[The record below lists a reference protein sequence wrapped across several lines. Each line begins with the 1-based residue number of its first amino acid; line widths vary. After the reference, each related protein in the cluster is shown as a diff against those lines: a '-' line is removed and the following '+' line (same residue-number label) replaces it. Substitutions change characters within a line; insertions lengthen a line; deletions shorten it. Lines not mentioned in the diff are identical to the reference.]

1 MKLTVKRSGGVR
13 MVGRLRGLWRL
24 NQRVNQWRA
33 MRAVREAL
41 RVAYPFILVM
51 AFVDVVGQ
59 GCLSKSGFFFQIYHI
74 GKWLP
79 GIDLWRQG
87 LQAVSVVVN
96 GLVAVMIAFTTG
108 HYLARTYHTE
118 PLAVG
123 MMSALAFLTLNVN
136 YEALGQGG
144 HDGGDAQFLLTNLGP
159 QGIFLAILVGLGV
172 GWLASRLMQALAKW
186 WLRYR
191 QTPIS
196 WTGRIAWSLAVVLT
210 LTVVLGFAL
219 SWFVGGGLNNL
230 VYLALQTLNTSLGHD
245 GFRILAV
252 TALSNCLWWL
262 GLIGPIDVAGNSS
275 VTSLQNLAY
284 AVQHGSGW
292 GAPHPITLHTLGDAY
307 ANFGG
312 AGMTLALL
320 IAIWIGSRQASYRRI
335 ANQTALPNLLNLNEP
350 TLLGL
355 PLLFNPVLL
364 IPFVLAPAVNMVLAW
379 VAISWKLVPPIVYPV
394 PRTTPGP
401 LVAYLGTGGD
411 WRALLLS
418 LLCLSVSVVIYLPF
432 VRLLNDE
439 GGADHGA

>member
-1 MKLTVKRSGGVR
+1 
-13 MVGRLRGLWRL
+13 MVGQLRGLWRL

-51 AFVDVVGQ
+51 ALTDVIGQ

-74 GKWLP
+74 GSWLP
-79 GIDLWRQG
+79 GITLWRQA

-136 YEALGQGG
+136 YSALGQNGPTG
-144 HDGGDAQFLLTNLGP
+144 SSFLEANLGP
-159 QGIFLAILVGLGV
+159 QGIFLSILVGLGV
-172 GWLASRLMQALAKW
+172 GWLASHVMQGLAKW
-186 WLRYR
+186 WLRR
-191 QTPIS
+191 HQVALS
-196 WTGRIAWSLAVVLT
+196 WTSRIAWSLIVVLS
-210 LTVVLGFAL
+210 LTVAIGYGL
-219 SWFVGGGLNNL
+219 SWIGGGGINNL
-230 VYLALQTLNTSLGHD
+230 VYLSLQTLNTNLGHD
-245 GFRILAV
+245 GLRILTM
-252 TALSNCLWWL
+252 TAISNGLWWL

-292 GAPHPITLHTLGDAY
+292 DAPHPVTLHTLGDAY

-312 AGMTLALL
+312 AGMTLALI
-320 IAIWIGSRQASYRRI
+320 IAIWIGSRQASYRRV
-335 ANQTALPNLLNLNEP
+335 ANQTVIPNLLNLNEP

-355 PLLFNPVLL
+355 PVLFNPVLL
-364 IPFVLAPAVNMVLAW
+364 VPFVMAPAVNIVLAW
-379 VAISWKLVPPIVYPV
+379 AAISWKLVPPIVYPV

-418 LLCLSVSVVIYLPF
+418 LLCLGVSVVIYLPF
-432 VRLLNDE
+432 VRLLNDA
-439 GGADHGA
+439 GGVDHAA

>member
-1 MKLTVKRSGGVR
+1 

-59 GCLSKSGFFFQIYHI
+59 GFLSKSGFFFHIYHI
-74 GKWLP
+74 GQWLP
-79 GIDLWRQG
+79 GIALWRQG
-87 LQAVSVVVN
+87 LQAVSIVVN

-118 PLAVG
+118 SLAVG

-136 YEALGQGG
+136 YEALSQGG
-144 HDGGDAQFLLTNLGP
+144 HGDNGGAQFLLANLGP

-172 GWLASRLMQALAKW
+172 GWLASQLMQGLAKW
-186 WLRYR
+186 WLRHR

-196 WTGRIAWSLAVVLT
+196 WTGRIAWSLVVVLT
-210 LTVVLGFAL
+210 ITVAMSYAL
-219 SWFVGGGLNNL
+219 SWFVGGGINNL
-230 VYLALQTLNTSLGHD
+230 VYLALQTLNTNVGHD
-245 GFRILAV
+245 GLRILAV
-252 TALSNCLWWL
+252 TSLSNCLWWL

-379 VAISWKLVPPIVYPV
+379 AAISWKLVPPIVYPV

-418 LLCLSVSVVIYLPF
+418 LICLGVSVVIYLPF

-439 GGADHGA
+439 GGADHEA

>member
-1 MKLTVKRSGGVR
+1 
-13 MVGRLRGLWRL
+13 MVGWLRELWRL
-24 NQRVNQWRA
+24 NQRVGQWRA

-51 AFVDVVGQ
+51 AFVDVIGQ
-59 GCLSKSGFFFQIYHI
+59 GFLSKSGFFFQVYHV
-74 GKWLP
+74 GSWLP
-79 GIDLWRQG
+79 GIDLWRQS

-96 GLVAVMIAFTTG
+96 GLVAVMVAFTTG
-108 HYLARTYHTE
+108 HYLAKIYRTE

-136 YEALGQGG
+136 YDALGQGG
-144 HDGGDAQFLLTNLGP
+144 HGDTDANFLEVNLGP

-172 GWLASRLMQALAKW
+172 GWLASHLMRWLATW
-186 WLRYR
+186 WLRHR
-191 QTPIS
+191 QVTLS
-196 WTGRIAWSLAVVLT
+196 WTGRVAWT
-210 LTVVLGFAL
+210 LTVVLGLTVAVGYGI
-219 SWFVGGGLNNL
+219 SWLVDGGINNL
-230 VYLALQTLNTSLGHD
+230 VYLALQTLNTNVGHQ
-245 GFRILAV
+245 GLRILAV
-252 TALSNCLWWL
+252 TAVSNCLWWL

-292 GAPHPITLHTLGDAY
+292 GAPYPVTLHTLSDAY

-320 IAIWIGSRQASYRRI
+320 IAVWIGSRQASYRRV
-335 ANQTALPNLLNLNEP
+335 ANQTFLPNLLNLNEP

-355 PLLFNPVLL
+355 PVLFNPILF
-364 IPFVLAPAVNMVLAW
+364 IPFVMAPAVNIAIAW
-379 VAISWKLVPPIVYPV
+379 VAITWKLVPPIVYPV

-418 LLCLSVSVVIYLPF
+418 SVCLVVSVLIYLPF

-439 GGADHGA
+439 GSVDHAA

>member
-1 MKLTVKRSGGVR
+1 

-24 NQRVNQWRA
+24 NQRMNQWRA

-59 GCLSKSGFFFQIYHI
+59 GFLAKSGFFFHIYHV
-74 GKWLP
+74 GQWLP
-79 GIDLWRQG
+79 GIALWRQG
-87 LQAVSVVVN
+87 LQAASVVVN

-136 YEALGQGG
+136 YEALSQGG
-144 HDGGDAQFLLTNLGP
+144 HGNSAHFLFANLGP
-159 QGIFLAILVGLGV
+159 QGIFLAIIVGLGV
-172 GWLASRLMQALAKW
+172 GWLASHLMKGLAKW
-186 WLRYR
+186 GLRHR

-196 WTGRIAWSLAVVLT
+196 WTGRIAWSLVVVLT
-210 LTVVLGFAL
+210 LTVVIGYAL
-219 SWFVGGGLNNL
+219 SWFIGGGINNL
-230 VYLALQTLNTSLGHD
+230 VYLALQTLNTNVGHE
-245 GFRILAV
+245 GLRILAV

-284 AVQHGSGW
+284 AAQHGSGW

-312 AGMTLALL
+312 AGMTLALV
-320 IAIWIGSRQASYRRI
+320 IAIWIGSRQPSYRRI
-335 ANQTALPNLLNLNEP
+335 ANQTALPNLLNLNEA

-364 IPFVLAPAVNMVLAW
+364 IPFVVAPAVNMALAW
-379 VAISWKLVPPIVYPV
+379 AAISWKLVPPIVYPV

-411 WRALLLS
+411 WRALVLS
-418 LLCLSVSVVIYLPF
+418 LVCLSVSVIIYLPF

-439 GGADHGA
+439 GGADHAA